1 MMVKR
6 YFVHFTDMVKDV
18 ISIPASKVCDYK
30 ESVSHTDYQA
40 LEQQLEEANKSQYMP
55 GRLKCVKCNFV
66 LISTNIHVMDGSF
79 SANNKSETCP
89 NCDVPMWKVTYKDG
103 YKDIVES
110 NDNLHD
116 KNKVLR
122 DASEFY
128 AATGNWCDSP
138 GRLMEGVSEIEKDG
152 GKRAQQALKLTVKEA
167 IKDAD

>member
-40 LEQQLEEANKSQYMP
+40 LEQQLEKAEAQ
-55 GRLKCVKCNFV
+55 
-66 LISTNIHVMDGSF
+66 
-79 SANNKSETCP
+79 
-89 NCDVPMWKVTYKDG
+89 
-103 YKDIVES
+103 
-110 NDNLHD
+110 
-116 KNKVLR
+116 NKVLM